1 MSMEPSHFQPVE
13 PVVGLMKM
21 SQLAVRL
28 AVAAVVTTT
37 VTAIYLLKRFRRQQ
51 VKPSVYDQLPSLTLK
66 NNHGMEVVISA
77 MGAAIVRLTVPD
89 RNGKKADV
97 VLGYATPQEYATAE
111 PVTYF
116 GAVVGR
122 VANRI
127 SGASFQ
133 LGKQTYQLEANNGP
147 NALHGGNTGLHR
159 RVWTI
164 SESNAADHSGA
175 VLQYDSPTGE
185 EGYPGSLT
193 ILVTYKLALNSN
205 ELSCTFSA
213 TTDQATP
220 GKAAHHSLAD
230 DAPQTTHSQT
240 QPLTP
245 HHSNTS
251 NHDVCSSLCITQ
263 IVLSH
268 AGISKGGLHA
278 LLQPLPAVYAVLCNH
293 CSGSHGLCR
302 PLTLAAV
309 NIVQHSYFNLAG
321 HNSGKTIL
329 DHVLHMPSADH
340 YTPVDSQSL
349 PTGQILPVQGTPFD
363 FTQPHAIGERI
374 DQPAPKP
381 QVTPTPTR
389 KKARLV
395 CNTSSNANSS
405 SASNSIGD
413 NSSSDA
419 SNEEWV
425 LPGGYDHNFVLFNMG
440 PQASFITRKGVATER
455 PKLAASVTDSKSG
468 RHLDVLTTAPGVQ
481 FYSGNFLNEDVKG
494 KGGVTYPIHTG
505 LCLETQG
512 FPDALHHP
520 NFPSIVLQP
529 DETYHH
535 QVIFRF
541 SAK

>member
-193 ILVTYKLALNSN
+193 ILVTYKLALHSN

-220 GKAAHHSLAD
+220 
-230 DAPQTTHSQT
+230 
-240 QPLTP
+240 
-245 HHSNTS
+245 
-251 NHDVCSSLCITQ
+251 
-263 IVLSH
+263 
-268 AGISKGGLHA
+268 
-278 LLQPLPAVYAVLCNH
+278 
-293 CSGSHGLCR
+293 
-302 PLTLAAV
+302 V

-374 DQPAPKP
+374 DQ
-381 QVTPTPTR
+381 
-389 KKARLV
+389 
-395 CNTSSNANSS
+395 
-405 SASNSIGD
+405 
-413 NSSSDA
+413 
-419 SNEEWV
+419 

-455 PKLAASVTDSKSG
+455 PKLAASVTDPKSG
-468 RHLDVLTTAPGVQ
+468 RRLDVLTTAPGVQ